1 MRAKDIIKTAVEQK
15 EKKISQK
22 ETYIA
27 TFHRQI

>member
-1 MRAKDIIKTAVEQK
+1 MIANDITKTAVEQK

-27 TFHRQI
+27 TSRR